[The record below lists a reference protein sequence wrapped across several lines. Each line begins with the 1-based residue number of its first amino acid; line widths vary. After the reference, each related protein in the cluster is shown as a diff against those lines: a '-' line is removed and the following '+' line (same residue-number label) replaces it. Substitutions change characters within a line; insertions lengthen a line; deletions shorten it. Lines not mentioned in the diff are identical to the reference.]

1 MIVKLAEFISKCP
14 ALDGERVCVNYLD
27 GDLGAAALT
36 YRAETDEKPYADGGR
51 LSTLS
56 FALAVRGEYTT
67 AQGVMKRAAS
77 RLSEIENWIN
87 SQDRLGNYPDFGD
100 KGTIVGM
107 NASGFLPKLTGSVDA
122 GYEAEIKLEL
132 YKE

>member
-1 MIVKLAEFISKCP
+1 MIVKLAEFLSQCP
-14 ALDGERVCVNYLD
+14 AFGGERVCVNYFD
-27 GDLGAAALT
+27 GDMGAAALT
-36 YRAETDEKPYADGGR
+36 YSTETEEKPYADGGR
-51 LSTLS
+51 LSTLR
-56 FALAVRGEYTT
+56 FALAVRGEYTK
-67 AQGVMKRAAS
+67 AQGVMKRAAN

-87 SQDRLGNYPDFGD
+87 TQDRLGIYPDFGD
-100 KGTIVGM
+100 KTVVVGM

>member
-14 ALDGERVCVNYLD
+14 ALNGERVCVNYLN
-27 GDLGAAALT
+27 GDLGSVALV
-36 YRAETDEKPYADGGR
+36 YGDETDEKPYADGGR
-51 LSTLS
+51 LSTLN
-56 FALAVRGEYTT
+56 FALAARGEYTK

-87 SQDRLGNYPDFGD
+87 TQDKLGNYPDFGD
-100 KGTIVGM
+100 RVTVVSM
-107 NASGFLPKLTGSVDA
+107 NTSGFLPKLTGSIDA

-132 YKE
+132 YRE

>member
-1 MIVKLAEFISKCP
+1 MIVKLAEFISQCP
-14 ALDGERVCVNYLD
+14 AFGGEKVCVNYLD
-27 GDLGAAALT
+27 GDMGAAALI
-36 YRAETDEKPYADGGR
+36 YGKETDKKPYADGGR

-56 FALAVRGEYTT
+56 FALEVRGEHTK

-77 RLSEIENWIN
+77 RLSEIKNWIN
-87 SQDRLGNYPDFGD
+87 TQARLGNYPDFGD
-100 KGTIVGM
+100 KVTIVGM
-107 NASGFLPKLTGSVDA
+107 NASEFSPKLTGSVDA